1 MGDTVKTERLQTD
14 VLIIGGGTAGCYAA
28 LTIAEQNDAVSVLIC
43 EKAHIKRSG
52 CLAAGAAVWVRGRDF
67 KSQQPQLRPRHDL

>member
-1 MGDTVKTERLQTD
+1 MGDTVKTERFQTD

-28 LTIAEQNDAVSVLIC
+28 LTIAEQNTSVSVLIC

-52 CLAAGAAVWVRGRDF
+52 CLAAGVNALNA
-67 KSQQPQLRPRHDL
+67 